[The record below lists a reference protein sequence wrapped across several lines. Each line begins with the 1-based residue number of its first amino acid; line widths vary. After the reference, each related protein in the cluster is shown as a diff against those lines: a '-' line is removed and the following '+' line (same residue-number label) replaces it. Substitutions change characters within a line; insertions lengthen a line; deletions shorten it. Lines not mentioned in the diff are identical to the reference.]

1 MHKGLERT
9 GLGLFHLRAGYAFID
24 LVDSNGKIG
33 IELNVAG
40 LKKGMNM
47 EHFALKIKPSNEAE
61 IRQHLKGCGIK
72 AGEGVERYC
81 ADGVGPLLYID
92 DPDGNRVE
100 LKGPATRVSYDAFE
114 AVSVDL
120 ITNSKQSFSDELWPC
135 LRRIS

>member
-1 MHKGLERT
+1 MGQEWTDLRLYH
-9 GLGLFHLRAGYAFID
+9 FRAGSAFID
-24 LVDSNGKIG
+24 LADINGKIG
-33 IELNVAG
+33 IERSVAG
-40 LKKGMNM
+40 LKKGTNM
-47 EHFALKIKPSNEAE
+47 DHFAFKIKPSNEAE

-92 DPDGNRVE
+92 DPDGKRVE